1 MIFVLVTVTKME
13 HVTLLKNVPQEA
25 ELQRE
30 LALKDM
36 EFVVSVST
44 LWDHCG
50 TIVGPLWDNCGTI
63 VGQLLDH
70 WRTFVGLFC
79 DH

>member
-36 EFVVSVST
+36 ECVASVSS
-44 LWDHCG
+44 G
-50 TIVGPLWDNCGTI
+50 TIVGP
-63 VGQLLDH
+63 
-70 WRTFVGLFC
+70 
-79 DH
+79 

>member
-36 EFVVSVST
+36 ECVVSVST
-44 LWDHCG
+44 LWDH
-50 TIVGPLWDNCGTI
+50 CGTI

>member
-13 HVTLLKNVPQEA
+13 HVTLLKNVQQEV

-50 TIVGPLWDNCGTI
+50 TIVG
-63 VGQLLDH
+63 QLLDH

>member
-13 HVTLLKNVPQEA
+13 HVTQPKNVPPEV

-36 EFVVSVST
+36 ECVVSVSS
-44 LWDHCG
+44 G
-50 TIVGPLWDNCGTI
+50 TIVGP
-63 VGQLLDH
+63 
-70 WRTFVGLFC
+70 
-79 DH
+79 